1 MCSTLDTASLNSIF
15 ESYNYTDFSSPPVPS
30 GFTPS
35 SSRHTSLSRLSQSS
49 RTTRTLRAG
58 GAQSLTRCCSRSHQ
72 RKFQQISTGERKKKK
87 GGKGKKKKNNHSP
100 LGVYSLG
107 RSTTGQYCYTPC
119 RAITTGGVWTR
130 TVFIIRL
137 RVGVSCARYRER
149 VENET
154 SLRMILSGCSGDR
167 CLNAPCVPSQCS
179 DYKWNLPPLHPSFT
193 NTSPS
198 PFLHFYNSSE

>member
-1 MCSTLDTASLNSIF
+1 MASGFLRCCSFLHACMMCSTLDTASLNSIF

-72 RKFQQISTGERKKKK
+72 RKFQRISTIAIHFFINIYILRSTALERRKRGEKEKEKKRH
-87 GGKGKKKKNNHSP
+87 HSL

-107 RSTTGQYCYTPC
+107 RATTGQYCYAPPPSVLSR
-119 RAITTGGVWTR
+119 RAECGR
-130 TVFIIRL
+130 
-137 RVGVSCARYRER
+137 AR
-149 VENET
+149 
-154 SLRMILSGCSGDR
+154 CS
-167 CLNAPCVPSQCS
+167 
-179 DYKWNLPPLHPSFT
+179 
-193 NTSPS
+193 
-198 PFLHFYNSSE
+198 

>member
-1 MCSTLDTASLNSIF
+1 MASGFLRCCSFLHACMMCSTLDTASLNSIF

-107 RSTTGQYCYTPC
+107 RAITGQYCYVPLPFVLSR
-119 RAITTGGVWTR
+119 RAECGR
-130 TVFIIRL
+130 
-137 RVGVSCARYRER
+137 AR
-149 VENET
+149 
-154 SLRMILSGCSGDR
+154 CS
-167 CLNAPCVPSQCS
+167 
-179 DYKWNLPPLHPSFT
+179 
-193 NTSPS
+193 
-198 PFLHFYNSSE
+198 